1 LKRIDKRRANDL
13 SRSKSKI
20 EFYEGVPISTDF
32 KHEPLFDSKADQ
44 VSFFNK
50 YKKSSL
56 TFEGSYQR
64 VEEQIKTAFKY
75 EQLVNINYVHVINPS
90 FEGAPEEESE
100 WWGFVIDIH
109 YINDGLVTVDWV
121 VDPVQT
127 FMFRWDLNKAFIE
140 RGMLD
145 IVKQDENKYRYLDN
159 QNAAILSNDE
169 AIGVDGLAHYLFH
182 DNVMKAHSNYES
194 DIVFLIL
201 LIGDSENKSFVGIPS
216 QIEYYVLPY
225 DRKRGRLINFEI
237 SDVRGGQGYTTIKSE
252 SNGDWSVLYALD
264 QISKDMDLTKGGKA
278 ILGGYIQNHIGL
290 DFEVDATEGTTDVKI
305 TAAMARSEWEPP
317 LGSRSNLEIYKAG
330 ESGGEDSGGGDN
342 GGGDGGNG
350 GGGSATVPSDKKEFL
365 TLDVSSDF
373 QVNEAKFLTG
383 AKQSA
388 RVRSWLGNSDENIKR
403 VADIVR
409 KNGMSPEL
417 FFAYDIQEGGTYWG
431 WLNHTYYTG
440 DPYTDADSVS
450 KWAVAQANT
459 TGRVELAW
467 YDVAF
472 PYYTTPLEKQAEGQA
487 FADAL
492 PKGAIGRMYLSG
504 TAAATWAAFDPDALK
519 GSVNGVQDYGDPI
532 KGCMDLL
539 KAWGS

>member
-1 LKRIDKRRANDL
+1 VNDL

-44 VSFFNK
+44 VRFFNK

-330 ESGGEDSGGGDN
+330 ESGGEDSGGGGDN
-342 GGGDGGNG
+342 GGGDNGGDNG
-350 GGGSATVPSDKKEFL
+350 GGGSDSGWNGEYPPSVTTQAERYAWQAWANLKAKGY
-365 TLDVSSDF
+365 SD
-373 QVNEAKFLTG
+373 AAIAG
-383 AKQSA
+383 I
-388 RVRSWLGNSDENIKR
+388 LGNIRGEVGPTMNPDTEQVQGPGYGAVQWDGSAYPL
-403 VADIVR
+403 VGSPTW
-409 KNGMSPEL
+409 NGREYVQRLMNAAGITKDYKTMDAQMDLVDWCMYNGQWIGQVDPRTVSGFKAATSPETAARAFEL
-417 FFAYDIQEGGTYWG
+417 NFERPAASHPERQG
-431 WLNHTYYTG
+431 W
-440 DPYTDADSVS
+440 A
-450 KWAVAQANT
+450 
-459 TGRVELAW
+459 REW
-467 YDVAF
+467 YDKF
-472 PYYTTPLEKQAEGQA
+472 
-487 FADAL
+487 
-492 PKGAIGRMYLSG
+492 KGL
-504 TAAATWAAFDPDALK
+504 
-519 GSVNGVQDYGDPI
+519 
-532 KGCMDLL
+532 
-539 KAWGS
+539 

>member
-1 LKRIDKRRANDL
+1 M

-32 KHEPLFDSKADQ
+32 KHEPLFDSKSDQ
-44 VSFFNK
+44 EKFFNK
-50 YKKSSL
+50 YKKGSL

-145 IVKQDENKYRYLDN
+145 IVKQDENKYRYLDK

-252 SNGDWSVLYALD
+252 SNGDWSILYALD

-330 ESGGEDSGGGDN
+330 ESGGEDSGGGGDN

-350 GGGSATVPSDKKEFL
+350 GGEDNGSSFT
-365 TLDVSSDF
+365 
-373 QVNEAKFLTG
+373 NG
-383 AKQSA
+383 
-388 RVRSWLGNSDENIKR
+388 
-403 VADIVR
+403 DIVNVGFTISNANINLLLKYAR
-409 KNGMSPEL
+409 RRNMMPSFLITQL
-417 FFAYDIQEGGTYWG
+417 FIESRW
-431 WLNHTYYTG
+431 G
-440 DPYTDADSVS
+440 DP
-450 KWAVAQANT
+450 NT
-459 TGRVELAW
+459 SLT
-467 YDVAF
+467 
-472 PYYTTPLEKQAEGQA
+472 
-487 FADAL
+487 
-492 PKGAIGRMYLSG
+492 
-504 TAAATWAAFDPDALK
+504 
-519 GSVNGVQDYGDPI
+519 GVQDNNWAGISMPFRPPAGVTVTQGTPRPSNEGGYYVRFASMDDFFNSYCFVLSKENGLYNVEGKTTLEDYVRGLFRVGGANADYAASGFDHYLGLMAPTYTAI
-532 KGCMDLL
+532 KNQNSGKLEELDRL
-539 KAWGS
+539 ASSN